1 MKRAQSAPPDPDA
14 DACPDG
20 ALSRRS
26 RWGHGWGKTQTA
38 PDAAFTT
45 KSEKS
50 PQYPQRQSMEI
61 TTKLDEAGRHITS
74 TSHTPAKRC
83 SQLPPLLAAAP
94 PLLLLLLL
102 AVPPWPPVVAL
113 LAVFHLATSSVL
125 TLDPLRDNC
134 GGRSTLPGA
143 RFRDAELAFGAAA
156 IPALGIFDEEEE
168 EEE

>member
-1 MKRAQSAPPDPDA
+1 
-14 DACPDG
+14 
-20 ALSRRS
+20 
-26 RWGHGWGKTQTA
+26 
-38 PDAAFTT
+38 
-45 KSEKS
+45 
-50 PQYPQRQSMEI
+50 MEI
-61 TTKLDEAGRHITS
+61 TTKLDEAGWHITS